1 MEVREGSTL
10 TFDIP
15 AIFRDMEYDLVVRHE
30 HKPEYPNEWND
41 ANVELIR
48 VDGPVNPAG
57 TCNHTQDGKI
67 PFSMNPDSTYTEIV
81 DPPLCLEEGQRYKIQ
96 LTFDQYDAGAPN
108 PGANILIDSVIIR
121 LIFLT
126 ILYFT
131 KFFPKNLIENEFNK
145 SFQSCLL
152 LQVKFLVKQ

>member
-121 LIFLT
+121 LISLRFC
-126 ILYFT
+126 ISII
-131 KFFPKNLIENEFNK
+131 FPK
-145 SFQSCLL
+145 S
-152 LQVKFLVKQ
+152 